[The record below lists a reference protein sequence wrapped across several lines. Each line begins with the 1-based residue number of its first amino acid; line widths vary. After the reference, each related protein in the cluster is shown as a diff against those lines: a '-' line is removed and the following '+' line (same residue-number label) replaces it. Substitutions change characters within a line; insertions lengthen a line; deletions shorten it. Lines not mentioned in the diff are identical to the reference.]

1 MIDQMIGM
9 IAEEIISKQEL
20 SNLNI
25 EFAKE
30 KIRKMFSENA
40 KLSRRVLSKY
50 EHCEGKYDKFRR
62 SKEHDEIMK
71 SVRAKLR
78 EVYGVFIL
86 DDYKKRYAL
95 LDELK
100 NASGNSGS
108 GSLEAH
114 NRILALHQSTKERL
128 PYYSTVYQKIF
139 QITGRPQRI
148 VDLACGLNPISY
160 PYLDCRVKYLACDLA
175 DEDLKF
181 VDAYFKAKGIE
192 GATLRVDLIKDDVS
206 GITKDSDIC
215 FLFKTLDTLEAAK
228 RNISRELLK
237 QIGSRFMAISFA
249 TRSIGGGKA
258 IRKERRAWFEKLLAR
273 NHWSFEVFELP
284 NEVFYIVKR

>member
-1 MIDQMIGM
+1 MEAAELIEQMIGL

-25 EFAKE
+25 EFVKE
-30 KIRKMFSENA
+30 KIRKMLSENG
-40 KLSRRVLSKY
+40 KLSRKVLSKY
-50 EHCEGKYDKFRR
+50 EHCKGIYYKFRR
-62 SKEHDEIMK
+62 SKEHDEVIK
-71 SVRAKLR
+71 SIRAKLR
-78 EVYGVFIL
+78 TVYGVFIL
-86 DDYKKRYAL
+86 DNYKKRYAL
-95 LDELK
+95 LKELK
-100 NASGNSGS
+100 NDD
-108 GSLEAH
+108 SLEAH
-114 NRILALHQSTKERL
+114 NNILALHQSTKERL
-128 PYYSTVYQKIF
+128 PYYSTIYPKIF
-139 QITGRPQRI
+139 QITGRPHKI

-160 PYLDCRVKYLACDLA
+160 PYLECSVKYLACDLA

-181 VDAYFKAKGIE
+181 VDAYFKTKEIR

-206 GITKDSDIC
+206 EITKDSDIC

-237 QIGSRFMAISFA
+237 QISSKFIAISFA

-258 IRKERRAWFEKLLAR
+258 IRKERRAWFKKILDR
-273 NHWSFEVFELP
+273 NHWSFEIFELP

>member
-1 MIDQMIGM
+1 MEAAELTEQMIEL

-25 EFAKE
+25 EFVKE
-30 KIRKMFSENA
+30 QILKMFSENG
-40 KLSRRVLSKY
+40 KTSRRVLSKY
-50 EHCEGKYDKFRR
+50 EHCEGRYDQFRR
-62 SKEHDEIMK
+62 SKEHDEVIK
-71 SVRAKLR
+71 SIRAKLR
-78 EVYGVFIL
+78 RVYGVFIL

-95 LDELK
+95 LEELK
-100 NASGNSGS
+100 KND
-108 GSLEAH
+108 SLEMH
-114 NRILALHQSTKERL
+114 NKILALHQSTKERL
-128 PYYSTVYQKIF
+128 PYYSTVYPRIF
-139 QITGRPQRI
+139 QITGRPKKI

-160 PYLDCRVKYLACDLA
+160 PYLECSVKYLACDLA

-181 VDAYFKAKGIE
+181 VDAYFKAKSIR

-206 GITKDSDIC
+206 EITKDSDIC

-237 QIGSRFMAISFA
+237 QIGSKFIAVSFA

-258 IRKERRAWFEKLLAR
+258 IRKERRSWFEKILAK
-273 NHWSFEVFELP
+273 NHWSFEIFELP
-284 NEVFYIVKR
+284 NEVFYIIKR